1 MGNYMVPF
9 LWMHG
14 EDEARLRETV
24 KAIHESGI
32 GALCVESRPHPD
44 FLGAK
49 WWQDMDVVLDE
60 CRRRGMEVW
69 ILDDEK
75 FPTGYSAGRAEGSG
89 HTVRY
94 LNEMHVDLMGP
105 QVGASILLNLPVTNR
120 RRPNLDPVISVVA
133 ARRIPGKDM
142 DHSNFLNILPD
153 PVEGLID
160 LTDRIDGDV
169 IYWDIPVRKA

>member
-89 HTVRY
+89 HTVR
-94 LNEMHVDLMGP
+94 
-105 QVGASILLNLPVTNR
+105 
-120 RRPNLDPVISVVA
+120 
-133 ARRIPGKDM
+133 
-142 DHSNFLNILPD
+142 
-153 PVEGLID
+153 
-160 LTDRIDGDV
+160 
-169 IYWDIPVRKA
+169 

>member
-75 FPTGYSAGRAEGSG
+75 FPPAIPPGAPRAAGTRFAISMRCTSTSWG
-89 HTVRY
+89 
-94 LNEMHVDLMGP
+94 
-105 QVGASILLNLPVTNR
+105 R
-120 RRPNLDPVISVVA
+120 RR
-133 ARRIPGKDM
+133 ARA
-142 DHSNFLNILPD
+142 SC
-153 PVEGLID
+153 
-160 LTDRIDGDV
+160 
-169 IYWDIPVRKA
+169 